1 MAGYNYLVDP
11 IGDFQK
17 QQNILMQQ
25 LSSGKRIVNSWMD
38 AGGLAVA
45 NKLASTVSRTTIV
58 ANNLSS
64 SKSYL
69 QTQDGVM
76 QSASEILDRMG
87 QLKAMSQGVFGDN
100 TGAYQAEYEVLR
112 EGLADLSSQT
122 FNGVNLFESPVGS
135 LPVMGNE
142 TGSASFL
149 ISQPDLDDAAS
160 TIAAEPELANL
171 NTKDFTDA
179 LQNVANLRASNGA
192 QQSRVDASF
201 DLMRAQFAN
210 NNAAYSAIMDVDIAR
225 TTTDFAIT
233 NLYTESGAS
242 VFASALVVNSRVGML
257 LR

>member
-100 TGAYQAEYEVLR
+100 TGAFQAEYEVLR

-135 LPVMGNE
+135 LPVMGL
-142 TGSASFL
+142 SL
-149 ISQPDLDDAAS
+149 IH
-160 TIAAEPELANL
+160 I
-171 NTKDFTDA
+171 
-179 LQNVANLRASNGA
+179 
-192 QQSRVDASF
+192 
-201 DLMRAQFAN
+201 
-210 NNAAYSAIMDVDIAR
+210 
-225 TTTDFAIT
+225 
-233 NLYTESGAS
+233 
-242 VFASALVVNSRVGML
+242 
-257 LR
+257 